1 MAELEFLSEHLNALL
16 TTLSDAERRK
26 FAMMIARKV
35 RASQSQRIT
44 RQQNPDGSSYIPRKN
59 LRNKKGQIKRKMFM
73 KLKTAKFMKIEKI
86 PDGVTIGFDQRVS
99 RLARIHQDGLV
110 DNLKY
115 NGRTFKVKYA
125 QRILLGFTDAEVEI
139 IENDVF
145 KLFDSK

>member
-16 TTLSDAERRK
+16 ATLSDAERRK

-35 RASQSQRIT
+35 RANQSQRIT

-59 LRNKKGQIKRKMFM
+59 LRNRKGQLKRKMFM
-73 KLKTAKFMKIEKI
+73 KLKTTKFMKIEKI

-110 DNLKY
+110 DTLKY
-115 NGRTFKVKYA
+115 NGRTFKVRYA
-125 QRILLGFTDAEVEI
+125 QRILLGFSDAEVEI
-139 IENDVF
+139 IENEVL

>member
-59 LRNKKGQIKRKMFM
+59 LRNKKGEIKRKMFM
-73 KLKTAKFMKIEKI
+73 KLKTTKFMKIEKI
-86 PDGVTIGFDQRVS
+86 PDGATIGFDQRVS

-110 DNLKY
+110 DTLKY
-115 NGRTFKVKYA
+115 NGRTFKVRYA
-125 QRILLGFTDAEVEI
+125 QRILLGFTNTEVEI
-139 IENDVF
+139 IENDVL

>member
-59 LRNKKGQIKRKMFM
+59 LRNKKGQIKKKMFM

-115 NGRTFKVKYA
+115 NGRTFKVRYA

-139 IENDVF
+139 IENDVL

>member
-110 DNLKY
+110 DTLKY
-115 NGRTFKVKYA
+115 NGRTFKVRYA
-125 QRILLGFTDAEVEI
+125 QRILLGFTDAEEEI
-139 IENDVF
+139 IGNDVL

>member
-16 TTLSDAERRK
+16 ATLSDAERRK

-35 RASQSQRIT
+35 RVSQSQRIT

-86 PDGVTIGFDQRVS
+86 PDGATIGFDQRVS

-110 DNLKY
+110 DTLKY
-115 NGRTFKVKYA
+115 NGRTFKVRYA
-125 QRILLGFTDAEVEI
+125 QRILLGFTNTEVEI
-139 IENDVF
+139 IENDVL

>member
-16 TTLSDAERRK
+16 ATLSDAERRK

-44 RQQNPDGSSYIPRKN
+44 RQRNPDGSSYIPRKN
-59 LRNKKGQIKRKMFM
+59 LRNKKDQIKRKMFM

-99 RLARIHQDGLV
+99 RLARIHHDGLV

-115 NGRTFKVKYA
+115 NGRTFKVRYA

-139 IENDVF
+139 IENDVL

>member
-1 MAELEFLSEHLNALL
+1 MADLEFLSEHLNALL

-99 RLARIHQDGLV
+99 RLARIHQDGLL

-115 NGRTFKVKYA
+115 NGRTFKVRYA

-139 IENDVF
+139 IENDVL

>member
-115 NGRTFKVKYA
+115 NGRTFKVRYA
-125 QRILLGFTDAEVEI
+125 QRILLGFTEAEVEI
-139 IENDVF
+139 IENDVL

>member
-110 DNLKY
+110 DTLKY
-115 NGRTFKVKYA
+115 NGRTFKVRYA
-125 QRILLGFTDAEVEI
+125 QRILLGFTNAEVEI
-139 IENDVF
+139 IENDVL

>member
-26 FAMMIARKV
+26 LAMMIARKV

-110 DNLKY
+110 DTLKY
-115 NGRTFKVKYA
+115 NGRTFKVRYA
-125 QRILLGFTDAEVEI
+125 QRILLGFSDAEIEI
-139 IENDVF
+139 IENDVL

>member
-16 TTLSDAERRK
+16 TRLSDAERRK

-86 PDGVTIGFDQRVS
+86 SDGVTIGFDQRVS
-99 RLARIHQDGLV
+99 KLARIHQDGLV
-110 DNLKY
+110 DTLKY
-115 NGRTFKVKYA
+115 NGRTFKVRYA

-139 IENDVF
+139 IENDVL

>member
-26 FAMMIARKV
+26 FAMMIARKI

-86 PDGVTIGFDQRVS
+86 PNGVTIGFDQRVS

-110 DNLKY
+110 DTLKY
-115 NGRTFKVKYA
+115 NGRTFKVRYA

-139 IENDVF
+139 IENDVL

>member
-73 KLKTAKFMKIEKI
+73 KLKTTKFMKIEKI

-115 NGRTFKVKYA
+115 NGRTFKVRYA
-125 QRILLGFTDAEVEI
+125 QRILLGFTDTEVEI
-139 IENDVF
+139 IENDVL

>member
-16 TTLSDAERRK
+16 ATLSDAERRK

-73 KLKTAKFMKIEKI
+73 KLKTAKFMKIEKM

-110 DNLKY
+110 DTLKY
-115 NGRTFKVKYA
+115 NGRTFKVRYA

-139 IENDVF
+139 IENDVL

>member
-26 FAMMIARKV
+26 FAMMIARKI
-35 RASQSQRIT
+35 RASQNQRIT

-110 DNLKY
+110 DTLKY
-115 NGRTFKVKYA
+115 NGRTFKVRYA

-139 IENDVF
+139 IENDVL